1 MNNEELTKELR
12 EQRNLLEQI
21 YISAEKTRK
30 YFLWSMI
37 GTIIV
42 FVLPLI
48 AVVMIAP
55 YFMSTYSGLLDG
67 SSLGL

>member
-1 MNNEELTKELR
+1 MNNEEITKELR
-12 EQRNLLEQI
+12 DQRNLLEQI

-37 GTIIV
+37 GTIVV

-48 AVVMIAP
+48 AVVMIMP